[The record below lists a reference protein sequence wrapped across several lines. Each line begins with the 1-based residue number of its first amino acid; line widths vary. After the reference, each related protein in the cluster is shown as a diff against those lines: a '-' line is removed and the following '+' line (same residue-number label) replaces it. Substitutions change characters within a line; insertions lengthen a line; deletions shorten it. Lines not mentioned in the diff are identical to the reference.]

1 MPLSSRVRS
10 FMRNLVSP
18 VHADSELER
27 ELDVYVELLTD
38 ERMRAG
44 DHRHDVRRRV
54 LAEIGGKE
62 RVKERVRERRIGAS
76 GVAIGLVAAFG
87 LARLIESLLY
97 AVSPTGPA
105 TYAIVAALVL
115 AVSLLAC
122 AVPAYRAAQIDP
134 MKTLRLEQ

>member
-1 MPLSSRVRS
+1 MGSLVAPERFSLGLLGTFGMTGFLLALVGVYGVLSHV
-10 FMRNLVSP
+10 VSLRRQEFGLRI
-18 VHADSELER
+18 ALGAR
-27 ELDVYVELLTD
+27 TVEIA
-38 ERMRAG
+38 RM
-44 DHRHDVRRRV
+44 V
-54 LAEIGGKE
+54 LARGT
-62 RVKERVRERRIGAS
+62 RVVAS
-76 GVAIGLVAAFG
+76 GVAIGLVAAIG

>member
-1 MPLSSRVRS
+1 M
-10 FMRNLVSP
+10 
-18 VHADSELER
+18 
-27 ELDVYVELLTD
+27 
-38 ERMRAG
+38 
-44 DHRHDVRRRV
+44 V
-54 LAEIGGKE
+54 LARGT
-62 RVKERVRERRIGAS
+62 RVVAS
-76 GVAIGLVAAFG
+76 GVAIGLVAAIG